1 VRALPFNLSL
11 VSFRFIHHLCVALLL
26 IAQQGALVHAT
37 WHAGGDVH
45 AGQSPYEG
53 ITQVS
58 PTDDENRDS
67 QSNLCDFDLVFGQ
80 VLGGAQGSSAPQITA
95 ELPAA
100 VATYLFNPRLGTE
113 AVPAHS
119 RGPPQHL

>member
-1 VRALPFNLSL
+1 MQSLS
-11 VSFRFIHHLCVALLL
+11 SFRFVHYLCVALLL

-45 AGQSPYEG
+45 AGQTPRDAADHESSAGQE
-53 ITQVS
+53 S
-58 PTDDENRDS
+58 RDS
-67 QSNLCDFDLVFGQ
+67 QSNLCDFDLAFGQ
-80 VLGGAQGSSAPQITA
+80 VLGGVHGSSAPQITA
-95 ELPAA
+95 GPPAA
-100 VATYLFNPRLGTE
+100 IATYRFNPRLGSE

>member
-1 VRALPFNLSL
+1 MST
-11 VSFRFIHHLCVALLL
+11 RFVHYLCVALLL

-37 WHAGGDVH
+37 WHAAGDIH
-45 AGQSPYEG
+45 AGE
-53 ITQVS
+53 TQHNAADRES
-58 PTDDENRDS
+58 SAGQQNRDS
-67 QSNLCDFDLVFGQ
+67 QSDQSNLCDFDLAFGH
-80 VLGGAQGSSAPQITA
+80 VLGGVHGSSAPQLTA

-100 VATYLFNPRLGTE
+100 IATYLFNPRLGSE

>member
-1 VRALPFNLSL
+1 MPT
-11 VSFRFIHHLCVALLL
+11 RFVHCLCIALLL

-37 WHAGGDVH
+37 WHAGQTQRD
-45 AGQSPYEG
+45 AAERESPSG
-53 ITQVS
+53 H
-58 PTDDENRDS
+58 ENRDSHDS
-67 QSNLCDFDLVFGQ
+67 QSNLCDFDLAFGH
-80 VLGGAQGSSAPQITA
+80 VLGGVHGSSAPQIIA

-100 VATYLFNPRLGTE
+100 TPSYLFNPRLGSE